1 MPPAPKAEL
10 GPEAEC
16 PGHLLICD
24 LYKFPCCPV
33 PQFPQ
38 KRVGRGLGRGLAAQ
52 GMPVLQAC
60 SFRGTPSGDPAG
72 TRQSP
77 VPTAPSDASGGHQMA
92 PARCSASPGAGGAAP
107 RHGTRCLC
115 PRPDA
120 PSREFTPLIAARCPL
135 RAAVTQPAVSSASP
149 APSRQAKPVGSGWER
164 SSGKRRRQRQ
174 GQRGAAPRSLH
185 CSGPRRPLWEW
196 AWPGTLGSTF

>member
-1 MPPAPKAEL
+1 MLSCASVSPKASW
-10 GPEAEC
+10 
-16 PGHLLICD
+16 
-24 LYKFPCCPV
+24 
-33 PQFPQ
+33 
-38 KRVGRGLGRGLAAQ
+38 KRVGKGVSRPRDACAPGLQFQGHTLGGPSRHPAVTKCRPRPAMPAA
-52 GMPVLQAC
+52 
-60 SFRGTPSGDPAG
+60 D
-72 TRQSP
+72 TRWRQRA
-77 VPTAPSDASGGHQMA
+77 APRLPEREG
-92 PARCSASPGAGGAAP
+92 PPP

-120 PSREFTPLIAARCPL
+120 PSREFTPLIAAWCPL
-135 RAAVTQPAVSSASP
+135 HAAVTQPAVSSASP